1 MQKAIDPVNI
11 GYDNYN
17 ENDGEFQNLKN
28 KYKVK

>member
-1 MQKAIDPVNI
+1 MQQAIAPSI
-11 GYDNYN
+11 FYSENYN